1 MPEYARI
8 TTMGVDGTATATV
21 QADSST
27 IAGIIW
33 VRPGGEMVFEGTAGA
48 AATAQQAAVETW
60 RQGHEQGGEAIVGG
74 RAPQVAAT
82 LTTALTGT
90 NNDLVFTAKR
100 GGANSNQIT
109 VRYVNPGVNNASLS
123 VQSDGRDIV
132 VNLATSGAGA
142 ITTTSAQIITAVQQ
156 NSTANDLVSV
166 ANAATNDG
174 TGVVTALAKTNLTG
188 GSGPG

>member
-27 IAGIIW
+27 IAGILW
-33 VRPGGEMVFEGTAGA
+33 VRPGGEVVFEGTAGA

-60 RQGHEQGGEAIVGG
+60 RQGHESGAEAIVGG
-74 RAPQVAAT
+74 RAPSVAAA

-90 NNDLVFTAKR
+90 NNDLTFTAKR
-100 GGANSNQIT
+100 PGATGNQIT
-109 VRYVNPGVNNASLS
+109 VRYVDPGANNAKLS

-142 ITTTSAQIITAVQQ
+142 IT
-156 NSTANDLVSV
+156 STAAQVRDALLANTTAADLVSV

-174 TGVVTALAKTNLTG
+174 TGVVTALVKTNLTG